1 MLLKCSVFCVL
12 NRPTHTTSLVLTLGV
27 QNLTIE
33 DRNNKD
39 VVSVHNL
46 YKQYFYFEQQNN
58 D

>member
-1 MLLKCSVFCVL
+1 M
-12 NRPTHTTSLVLTLGV
+12 SLVVALNV

-39 VVSVHNL
+39 VVSVHDL